1 MTTIFKSELTS
12 ATINEQVAFNLSSKY
27 AVVSTNAVVEEL
39 QKRGFVKREVRGGTL
54 NRNGG
59 TKVHTVRLV
68 FGELINVKGDLL
80 RPEVVIT
87 NSFDGKSA
95 FKVKAGI
102 FRQVCTNGLTVLC
115 EELKEIKLRHS
126 GDASDLA
133 LQIIE
138 RMAESLPLMMEIV
151 GKMREKTLTEAEAI
165 AFAISAAKVRWN
177 KSFTPEQAK
186 VLLQAGRPEDTGL
199 QLWEVFNVVQERVLS
214 TAGLQVPGMRRVQ
227 ILKNANRYEKVNSEL
242 FALAMNQLN

>member
-1 MTTIFKSELTS
+1 MTSE
-12 ATINEQVAFNLSSKY
+12 TINEVVASNLSSKY

-39 QKRGFVKREVRGGTL
+39 QKKGFVKREVRGGKQ
-54 NRNGG
+54 NIKNGG
-59 TKVHTVRLV
+59 TKLHTVRMV
-68 FGELINVKGDLL
+68 FGELVQVRGDLI

-138 RMAESLPLMMEIV
+138 RMAESLPLMLEIV
-151 GKMREKTLTEAEAI
+151 TKMRERTLTEDEAI
-165 AFAISAAKVRWN
+165 AFAMTAAKLRWN
-177 KSFTPEQAK
+177 KSFTKEQAS
-186 VLLQAGRPEDTGL
+186 VLLQAARPEDKGL

-214 TAGLQVPGMRRVQ
+214 TAGLQIPGMRKTR
-227 ILKNANRYEKVNSEL
+227 ILGNAYRYEKVNSEL
-242 FALAMNQLN
+242 FSLAMEQLN